1 MDRRHLIAALL
12 AFPLCAGTPLAQEYP
27 TRPVRLIV
35 PFPAGGSSD
44 VVARTIAQGLSA
56 NLGWQFIVENR
67 AGAAGNVGTDAVA
80 KATADGYTLALS
92 TSGPLANN
100 KFLYKSMPYDP
111 EKAFTPVVL
120 VGEIPLVIVANLAVP
135 AKNLK
140 EFIDLARSQPGKLT
154 FASTSSGPQMA
165 GELFRLTTKTQML
178 HVPYKGGGP
187 ATADLLAGHVS
198 IMFGNPT
205 AVVPHIKAGKLRA
218 LGVMDSKRNPAI
230 PDVPTAL
237 EAGYPELSNVIE
249 WYGVVVP
256 AATPRERV
264 ALLSAAVLQAMHS
277 PDISARIQALGQ
289 TLSPLGA
296 EDFGAFMRAEYDR
309 WGQVVKA
316 SGAKAD

>member
-1 MDRRHLIAALL
+1 MARLLAALIVAL
-12 AFPLCAGTPLAQEYP
+12 AAPAFAQDRFPEK
-27 TRPVRLIV
+27 PVRLIV
-35 PFPAGGSSD
+35 PFPPGG
-44 VVARTIAQGLSA
+44 
-56 NLGWQFIVENR
+56 
-67 AGAAGNVGTDAVA
+67 GTDALARILGVKLADMWGQQVIIENRGGAQGNIGTAAGA
-80 KATADGYTLALS
+80 KAAPDGYTL
-92 TSGPLANN
+92 TLAHQG
-100 KFLYKSMPYDP
+100 
-111 EKAFTPVVL
+111 A
-120 VGEIPLVIVANLAVP
+120 LVINPHLYGGNVGYDSLKDFAPVARATEMAFILVVHPSVP
-135 AKNLK
+135 ANSMK
-140 EFIDLARSQPGKLT
+140 ELGELARNQPGKLA

-178 HVPYKGGGP
+178 RLPYKGGGP

-198 IMFGNPT
+198 IMFANPT
-205 AVVPHIKAGKLRA
+205 AAVPHIKSGKLRA

-249 WYGVVVP
+249 WYGVIVP

-264 ALLSAAVLQAMHS
+264 AQLSAAVLQALQS
-277 PDISARIQALGQ
+277 PDVSARIQALGQ

-296 EDFGAFMRAEYDR
+296 EEFGSFIRAEYDR